1 MNHERN
7 YGVDLLRLV
16 LMYMVCMLHTL
27 GQGGIL
33 TACQEGTG
41 AYNVFWFMETMS
53 FCAVDAFAIIT
64 GYMAVDK
71 PQKYEKLTNMWFQAF
86 FYSFVLTLLFT
97 IAGVNQTWE
106 RTDMLACA
114 LPVSHGKFWY
124 FTSYFVLFFAIP
136 ILKKYLFTV
145 DEHTAKIALI
155 ILFVLFSCIE
165 TLLRPFYTYSGY
177 SPIWLIVLYCLGALA
192 KRAKVFEQKKTLT
205 LVLIWAVC
213 IFASWGLYALLGSM
227 MLIDYVSPTIVLS
240 GFIMVVLFSRLKLKG
255 TMISKLSPLA
265 LGIYFFQQNQVI
277 WNDFLLNA
285 FSFAAQEK
293 LIVGALYA
301 FAFAALIFVSGM
313 IVEFIRSKLAK
324 ALKIPALS
332 RAIVNA
338 AGAVLNKAAALL
350 K

>member
-33 TACQEGTG
+33 SACQVGTE
-41 AYNVFWFMETMS
+41 AHSVFWLLETMS

-136 ILKKYLFTV
+136 VLNRFMFTV
-145 DEHTAKIALI
+145 DKHTAKIALI

-165 TLLRPFYTYSGY
+165 ILEAPFYTYGGY
-177 SPIWLIVLYCLGALA
+177 SPIWLIVLYCMGALA
-192 KRAKVFEQKKTLT
+192 KRANVFEQKKTLT
-205 LVLIWAVC
+205 LVLIWAIC
-213 IFASWGLYALLGSM
+213 IFASWAIYIRFGIIR
-227 MLIDYVSPTIVLS
+227 LISYVSPTIVLS

-255 TMISKLSPLA
+255 TVISKLSPLA
-265 LGIYFFQQNQVI
+265 LGIYFFQLNQVI
-277 WNDFLLNA
+277 WVNFLSGA
-285 FSFAAQEK
+285 FAFAAQEK
-293 LIVGALYA
+293 LVVGVLYA

-313 IVEFIRSKLAK
+313 LVEFIRSQLAK
-324 ALKIPALS
+324 ALKIPSLS

-338 AGAVLNKAAALL
+338 AGVVLNKATALL